1 MENANGSFALSMIGG
16 THSKE
21 EHEAAM
27 REYEHRKAN
36 ADKIEAALMTAC
48 TVVADR
54 LEQNAQSM
62 SNTEIAQAI
71 GTLAGISTTLGAL
84 LLYSTKPYS
93 YSCD

>member
-48 TVVADR
+48 IEVADR
-54 LEQNAQSM
+54 LEQNAKNM
-62 SNTEIAQAI
+62 SITEISHAI
-71 GTLAGISTTLGAL
+71 GTLAGVSTTLGGL
-84 LLYSTKPYS
+84 LLYSSKPYS
-93 YSCD
+93 TYGD